1 MSTNILQLKAPKSTR
16 KRGRPS
22 GYDIN
27 KVIAIANVLIKYP
40 EGLWLRKIAKKA
52 NLHPNT
58 VSNYINTVLSPLVED
73 IALGDEEKPIIRV
86 IRLKPSIYE
95 KIQKGKSIRELIEYS
110 QIIKNA
116 GKLE

>member
-1 MSTNILQLKAPKSTR
+1 MSTDILQTKATRSTR

-22 GYDIN
+22 GYDMN
-27 KVIAIANVLIKYP
+27 KVISIANVLLKYP

-73 IALGDEEKPIIRV
+73 IALGDDEKPILRV
-86 IRLKPSIYE
+86 IRIKPSIYE
-95 KIQKGKSIRELIEYS
+95 KIQKGKSIQELIEFS